1 MKLPTS
7 RIPMLSSQESGYK
20 GTNGTNLASSLPDS
34 LPSYNIPHRYD
45 GVMLDEAQDCS
56 PVIAAVVM
64 AQSCARIIV
73 GDPHQVGS
81 FVTDKG
87 IPSVCR

>member
-1 MKLPTS
+1 
-7 RIPMLSSQESGYK
+7 
-20 GTNGTNLASSLPDS
+20 
-34 LPSYNIPHRYD
+34 
-45 GVMLDEAQDCS
+45 MLDEAQDCS

>member
-7 RIPMLSSQESGYK
+7 RIHVILTSSKYYGQ
-20 GTNGTNLASSLPDS
+20 GTNGTF
-34 LPSYNIPHRYD
+34 LPSYHIPHRYD

-64 AQSCARIIV
+64 AQRCARIIV
-73 GDPHQVGS
+73 GDPHQVRS
-81 FVTDKG
+81 YVTDKV
-87 IPSVCR
+87 IKRV

>member
-7 RIPMLSSQESGYK
+7 RIHVILTSSKYYGQ
-20 GTNGTNLASSLPDS
+20 GTNGTF
-34 LPSYNIPHRYD
+34 LPSYHIPHRYD

-64 AQSCARIIV
+64 AQRCARIIV
-73 GDPHQVGS
+73 GDPHQVRS
-81 FVTDKG
+81 YVTDKV
-87 IPSVCR
+87 IKRVIMVFVRYS